1 MRRTI
6 AIVMVLA
13 TTLLVGT
20 FAATGGAYAAIQ
32 PPMQDQS
39 TGPFNPGIP
48 SD

>member
-1 MRRTI
+1 MRRNI
-6 AIVMVLA
+6 AIVMVVA
-13 TTLLVGT
+13 ATLLSAFT
-20 FAATGGAYAAIQ
+20 ATGGAYAAIQ

>member
-1 MRRTI
+1 
-6 AIVMVLA
+6 MVVA
-13 TTLLVGT
+13 ATLLVSAFT
-20 FAATGGAYAAIQ
+20 ATGGAYAAIQ